1 MRRARLAAGLVTA
14 LALAGLL
21 ALVFANPSSAQPRV
35 YRIGVIDLGGP
46 YAQVVDG
53 LREGLR
59 DLGLEEGKQYA
70 LLIRDTGGDLK
81 AVERF
86 AKALEDD
93 GVDVLFTAGSSVT
106 VTAMKAT
113 RRVPIVFHSGADPVT
128 IGLVENFRKPGGR
141 LTGLT
146 SQSRDLG
153 PKRLEILKEIVP
165 TIRVVA
171 VFYNPSSPAQS
182 SLRAIR
188 EAAQGLKL
196 QLVERQV
203 RSIDDLHASLRA
215 LRPGEVDAIFY
226 VGDALVAS
234 QAQTTIA
241 VANAKRLP
249 TMYWEVG
256 TVGMGALA
264 SYGVSYRALGRQSAT
279 YVQRVLLG
287 AKPGDL
293 PVERVDRFHLA
304 LNLKTAKAIGVT
316 IPKAVLDRADEI
328 IQ

>member
-1 MRRARLAAGLVTA
+1 MRQGVGRRLA
-14 LALAGLL
+14 LALAALL
-21 ALVFANPSSAQPRV
+21 ALIFVNYSVAQP
-35 YRIGVIDLGGP
+35 
-46 YAQVVDG
+46 

-70 LLIRDTGGDLK
+70 LLIRDTAGDQK
-81 AVERF
+81 AVEGF

-113 RRVPIVFHSGADPVT
+113 R
-128 IGLVENFRKPGGR
+128 

-165 TIRVVA
+165 TMRRVG
-171 VFYNPSSPAQS
+171 VFYNPGNPAQG
-182 SLRAIR
+182 SLGAVRD
-188 EAAQGLKL
+188 AAQGLKL
-196 QLVERQV
+196 QLVELPV
-203 RSIDDLHASLRA
+203 RSIDELHARLRA

-226 VGDALVAS
+226 VGDSMVAS

-264 SYGVSYRALGRQSAT
+264 SYGVSYRAL
-279 YVQRVLLG
+279 YV
-287 AKPGDL
+287 
-293 PVERVDRFHLA
+293 
-304 LNLKTAKAIGVT
+304 KTAKALGVT

>member
-1 MRRARLAAGLVTA
+1 VT
-14 LALAGLL
+14 L
-21 ALVFANPSSAQPRV
+21 PSAQPRV
-35 YRIGVIDLGGP
+35 YRIGLIHLGGP

-53 LREGLR
+53 LREGLHE
-59 DLGLEEGKQYA
+59 LGLEEGKQYA
-70 LLIRDTGGDLK
+70 LLIRDAKGDVLT
-81 AVERF
+81 VDGL

-106 VTAMKAT
+106 VAAMKAT
-113 RRVPIVFHSGADPVT
+113 RHVPIVFHSGADPVA

-165 TIRVVA
+165 TIRRVA
-171 VFYNPSSPAQS
+171 AFYNPMNPTQF
-182 SLRAIR
+182 SLRAVR
-188 EAAQGLKL
+188 EAAQGLKI

-203 RSIDDLHASLRA
+203 RSIDELHASLRA

-226 VGDALVAS
+226 VGDATVSS
-234 QAQTTIA
+234 QAQTTIV

-256 TVGMGALA
+256 TVRMGALA
-264 SYGVSYRALGRQSAT
+264 SYGVSYRTIGHQLAT

-293 PVERVDRFHLA
+293 PVERIDRLHLA

-328 IQ
+328 VQ

>member
-1 MRRARLAAGLVTA
+1 
-14 LALAGLL
+14 
-21 ALVFANPSSAQPRV
+21 
-35 YRIGVIDLGGP
+35 
-46 YAQVVDG
+46 
-53 LREGLR
+53 
-59 DLGLEEGKQYA
+59 
-70 LLIRDTGGDLK
+70 
-81 AVERF
+81 
-86 AKALEDD
+86 
-93 GVDVLFTAGSSVT
+93 VDVLFTAGSSVT

-165 TIRVVA
+165 TIRRVA
-171 VFYNPSSPAQS
+171 VFYNPSSPMQN
-182 SLRAIR
+182 SLRSIR
-188 EAAQGLKL
+188 DAAQGLKL

-203 RSIDDLHASLRA
+203 RSVDELQASLRA

-226 VGDALVAS
+226 VGDAMVSS

-256 TVGMGALA
+256 TVAMGALA
-264 SYGVSYRALGRQSAT
+264 SYGVSYRTIGHQTAR

-293 PVERVDRFHLA
+293 PVERVDRLHLA
-304 LNLKTAKAIGVT
+304 LNLKTANAIGVT

>member
-1 MRRARLAAGLVTA
+1 MKRA
-14 LALAGLL
+14 LALGCLL
-21 ALVFANPSSAQPRV
+21 VLACATHPGAQPRV
-35 YRIGVIDLGGP
+35 YRVGVIDLGGP

-53 LREGLR
+53 LREGLH

-70 LLIRDTGGDLK
+70 LLIREAKGDLQ
-81 AVERF
+81 AVDGL
-86 AKALEDD
+86 AKALEAD

-106 VTAMKAT
+106 VAAMKAT
-113 RRVPIVFHSGADPVT
+113 RRVPIVFHSGVDPVT
-128 IGLVENFRKPGGR
+128 IGLAENFRRPGGR

-165 TIRVVA
+165 TIRRVA
-171 VFYNPSSPAQS
+171 VFYNTNSPAQN
-182 SLRAIR
+182 SLRALR
-188 EAAQGLKL
+188 EASQGLKI

-203 RSIDDLHASLRA
+203 GSIDELHATLQA

-226 VGDALVAS
+226 MGDAMVSS

-241 VANAKRLP
+241 VANGKRLP
-249 TMYWEVG
+249 TMYWELG

-264 SYGVSYRALGRQSAT
+264 SYGVSYRALGHQSAT
-279 YVQRVLLG
+279 YIQRVLLG

-293 PVERVDRFHLA
+293 PIERIDRFHLA
-304 LNLKTAKAIGVT
+304 INLKTAKAIGVT
-316 IPKAVLDRADEI
+316 IPKAVLARADEI
-328 IQ
+328 VQ

>member
-1 MRRARLAAGLVTA
+1 VSRLLA

-21 ALVFANPSSAQPRV
+21 ALVCANPPDAQPRV

-59 DLGLEEGKQYA
+59 DLGLQEGKQYA
-70 LLIRDTGGDLK
+70 LLIRDTAVDLQ
-81 AVERF
+81 AVDGL
-86 AKALEDD
+86 AKALEAD
-93 GVDVLFTAGSSVT
+93 GVDVLLTAGSSVT
-106 VTAMKAT
+106 LAAMKAT
-113 RRVPIVFHSGADPVT
+113 RRVPIVFHSGVDPVT

-165 TIRVVA
+165 TIRRVA
-171 VFYNPSSPAQS
+171 VFYNANSPTQN

-188 EAAQGLKL
+188 EAAQGLKI

-203 RSIDDLHASLRA
+203 RSIDELHASLRA

-226 VGDALVAS
+226 MGDAMVSS

-249 TMYWEVG
+249 TMYWELG
-256 TVGMGALA
+256 TVRMGALA
-264 SYGVSYRALGRQSAT
+264 SYGVSYRTIGHQAAT

-293 PVERVDRFHLA
+293 PVERIDRFHLA

-316 IPKAVLDRADEI
+316 IPKAVLDRADEVV
-328 IQ
+328 Q